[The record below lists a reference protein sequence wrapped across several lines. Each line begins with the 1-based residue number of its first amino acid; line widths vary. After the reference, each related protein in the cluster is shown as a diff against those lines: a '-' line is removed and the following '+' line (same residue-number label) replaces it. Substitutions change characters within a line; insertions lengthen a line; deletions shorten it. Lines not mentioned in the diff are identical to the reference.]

1 MRIQRALARAGVAS
15 RRRAEELIAAGRVT
29 VNGVVARTGQ
39 SVDPSRDTI
48 RVDGSLV
55 AEAPT
60 VATWIVINKPA
71 GVLTTRRDPAGRR
84 TVFDLVEDVPGLTYV
99 GRLDYMTEGL
109 LLLTTDGA
117 AAHQLTHPSSEVPRT
132 YVATV
137 RGRVP
142 EAVMA
147 LRRGVELEDGPVLP
161 SDVDARPLGGGR
173 WELEL
178 TIAEGRTREV
188 RRLAE
193 ALDLEVLRL
202 VRTRFGPVTL
212 GDLASGATRALTTNE
227 RRKLAAFTRRGR

>member
-39 SVDPSRDTI
+39 SVDPARDTI
-48 RVDGSLV
+48 AVDGSIV
-55 AEAPT
+55 AGAPRET
-60 VATWIVINKPA
+60 TWIVINKPA

-84 TVFDLVEDVPGLTYV
+84 TVFDLVKDVPGLTYV

-109 LLLTTDGA
+109 LLLTNDGD
-117 AAHQLTHPSSEVPRT
+117 AAHRLTHPSGEVPRT

-137 RGRVP
+137 RGHVP
-142 EAVMA
+142 EAVLA
-147 LRRGVELEDGPVLP
+147 LRRGVELEDGLV
-161 SDVDARPLGGGR
+161 VAHEVEARPMGGGQ

-188 RRLAE
+188 RRLAD

-202 VRTRFGPVTL
+202 VRTRFGPVKL
-212 GDLASGATRALTTNE
+212 GDLAPGATRGLTTNE
-227 RRKLAAFTRRGR
+227 RRSIAAFTRRER